1 MINRII
7 YIMGVSGSGKTTV
20 GNLLAQKIHLP
31 FFDADDLHPQANRE
45 KMRSGQA
52 LNDEDRKEWLQNIH
66 ELAVEQVQLN
76 GAVIAC
82 SALKERYRSVLND
95 SIEHPLW
102 IFLQGSY
109 EMIFERMN
117 NRQGH
122 YMPASLLRSQFDNLE
137 IPNDAV
143 TISIEKTPEEI
154 VELIMASNFLQVEN
168 PELKNRNTPPAA
180 KN

>member
-1 MINRII
+1 MTNRII

-20 GNLLAQKIHLP
+20 GKLLAHKIHIP
-31 FFDADDLHPQANRE
+31 FFDADDLHPQANKE

-52 LNDEDRKEWLQNIH
+52 LNDEDRKDWLQNIH
-66 ELAVEQVQLN
+66 ELAIEQMQLN

-82 SALKERYRSVLND
+82 SALKEKYRAVLGAGV
-95 SIEHPLW
+95 EPLW

-122 YMPASLLRSQFDNLE
+122 YMPASLLQSQFDHLE
-137 IPNDAV
+137 IPGDAV
-143 TISIEKTPEEI
+143 TISIEKEPEEI
-154 VELIMASNFLQVEN
+154 VGLIRLGF
-168 PELKNRNTPPAA
+168 PTP
-180 KN
+180 